1 MFDYHMHTSFSADC
15 EVSPEDMIQSAI
27 QKGLTEICI
36 TDHVDYDYP
45 DRNFVFE
52 FDQQAYKEKIESLR
66 ERRGNEIQV
75 KRGVEIGV
83 QPHLLDRYTKLIQ
96 DEQFDFVICSLHTV
110 EKQDLHFGAIFENRT
125 LEGAFTAY
133 YQELLR
139 CIRKFDAYSVLGH
152 VDLIKRYAKQVP
164 SQDFLACLKEIF
176 NEIIPRG
183 KGIEM
188 NTSGVRYGLP
198 TAMPSPDILEL
209 YKACGGEILTIG
221 SDAHKPLD
229 VGFDIRKSLQ
239 LASDIGFRFIATY
252 DKGEPQF
259 HSIEKLLR

>member
-1 MFDYHMHTSFSADC
+1 MFDSHMHTSFSADC
-15 EVSPEDMIQSAI
+15 EIPPEEMVKAAI

-45 DRNFVFE
+45 DKDFIFE
-52 FDQQAYKEKIESLR
+52 FDQQAYKKEIAQLQQRYEKDL
-66 ERRGNEIQV
+66 QV
-75 KRGVEIGV
+75 RRGVEIGV
-83 QPHLLDRYTKLIQ
+83 QPHLLDRYTSLVQ

-110 EKQDLHFGAIFENRT
+110 EKQDLHFGAIFENRS
-125 LEGAFTAY
+125 LEEAFTAY
-133 YQELLR
+133 YQELLH
-139 CIRKFDAYSVLGH
+139 CIRRFDAYSVLGH
-152 VDLIKRYAKQVP
+152 VDLIKRYAKHVP
-164 SQDFLACLKEIF
+164 EQDFHAFLKEIF

-183 KGIEM
+183 KGIEI

-209 YKACGGEILTIG
+209 YKACGGEIVTIG

-229 VGFDIRKSLQ
+229 VGIDIQKSIQ

-252 DKGEPQF
+252 SKGEPQF